1 MGMKRGMENEKGFM
15 IKDEKGDMLKDE
27 NGDMEEMKSRI
38 RGKG

>member
-1 MGMKRGMENEKGFM
+1 MGMKRGMENEKGVM
-15 IKDEKGDMLKDE
+15 LKDEKGDMLKDE

>member
-1 MGMKRGMENEKGFM
+1 MGMKRGMENEKGVM
-15 IKDEKGDMLKDE
+15 LKEEKGDMLKDE